1 MRPSLARL
9 APTTFL
15 LLFALTSISN
25 AQMLEHAPIRVNIP
39 FEFVAGDSTL
49 PAGDYTLKTFLSEME
64 VISGKKNQIVTMA
77 PPILEGAPGKRG
89 LLIFHQVGDK
99 YYLAEVWP
107 AGSKIGRLIGG
118 SVTARRRTDP
128 AITSQVTVL
137 AGQR

>member
-9 APTTFL
+9 ATTTS
-15 LLFALTSISN
+15 LFVLALASIST
-25 AQMLEHAPIRVNIP
+25 AQVLEHPPLRVNIP
-39 FEFVAGDSTL
+39 FEFVAGDTTL
-49 PAGDYTLKTFLSEME
+49 PAGAYTLRAFLSEME

-99 YYLAEVWP
+99 YFLAEVWP
-107 AGSKIGRLIGG
+107 AGSKIGRMIGG
-118 SVTARRRTDP
+118 SATAKRRLDP